1 MTASA
6 VPQFM
11 RALRDGFSGLFTDVN
26 VTLGVHLDSTPGAR
40 VWVGYD
46 DPTLQST
53 PTSARSQQALATMG
67 GTRNRDE
74 AGEVSCAIFVERW
87 DDDMDAALSDA
98 EGMVDQIGAWLA
110 HDAFQD
116 LPTFTTVLFGDSVQ
130 WLMDRT
136 EFGAAVLVQFSV
148 AFKARIYP

>member
-1 MTASA
+1 VTASA

-67 GTRNRDE
+67 TRNRDE
-74 AGEVSCAIFVERW
+74 AGEVSCAVFVERG

-98 EGMVDQIGAWLA
+98 EGMVDQIGSWLA

-136 EFGAAVLVQFSV
+136 EYGAAVLVQFSV

>member
-67 GTRNRDE
+67 TRNRDE
-74 AGEVSCAIFVERW
+74 GGEVSCAVFVERG
-87 DDDMDAALSDA
+87 DDDMDAALSEA
-98 EGMVDQIGAWLA
+98 EGVVDQIGAWLA

-136 EFGAAVLVQFSV
+136 EYGAAVLVQFSV